1 MPPFDQI
8 SIHPADPDTT
18 DWASVLALVLKAFAY
33 MEGRI
38 DPPSSANRLTQEDM
52 AAQAASGVLLLAE
65 DDSGLV
71 GGVFLNQRIDAM
83 HLGKLALDPSR
94 QGEGIEGIGRRL
106 FKASIAAAKA
116 QNFAE
121 IELQARIELTEI
133 QTAVAALGFRETG
146 RTVRDGYDRPTSVTM
161 RCRL

>member
-1 MPPFDQI
+1 MPSFDQI

-18 DWASVLALVLKAFAY
+18 DWASVLALVLKALAY
-33 MEGRI
+33 IEGRI

-83 HLGKLALDPSR
+83 HLGKLALVPSR
-94 QGEGIEGIGRRL
+94 QGEGIGRRL
-106 FKASIAAAKA
+106 FKASVAAAEA

-121 IELQARIELTEI
+121 NELQARIELTEI

>member
-18 DWASVLALVLKAFAY
+18 DWASVLTLVLKAFAY

-71 GGVFLNQRIDAM
+71 GCVFLNQRTDAM

-94 QGEGIEGIGRRL
+94 QGEGIGRRL
-106 FKASIAAAKA
+106 FKASVAAAKA

-121 IELQARIELTEI
+121 SELQARIEFTEI

>member
-1 MPPFDQI
+1 LPPFDQI

-71 GGVFLNQRIDAM
+71 GCVFLNHRTDAM

-94 QGEGIEGIGRRL
+94 QGEGIGRRL
-106 FKASIAAAKA
+106 LKASVAAAKV

-121 IELQARIELTEI
+121 IELQACIELTEI
-133 QTAVAALGFRETG
+133 HTAFATLGFREAG

>member
-94 QGEGIEGIGRRL
+94 QGEGIGRRL
-106 FKASIAAAKA
+106 FKASVAGAKV

-121 IELQARIELTEI
+121 NELQARIELTEI
-133 QTAVAALGFRETG
+133 QTAVAGLGFRETG

-161 RCRL
+161 RCLL

>member
-94 QGEGIEGIGRRL
+94 QGEGIGRRL
-106 FKASIAAAKA
+106 FKASVAGAKV

-121 IELQARIELTEI
+121 NELQARIELTEI

-161 RCRL
+161 RCLL

>member
-94 QGEGIEGIGRRL
+94 QGEGIGRRL
-106 FKASIAAAKA
+106 FKASVAAAEA

-121 IELQARIELTEI
+121 NELQARIELTEI

-161 RCRL
+161 RCLL

>member
-1 MPPFDQI
+1 M
-8 SIHPADPDTT
+8 HPADPETT

-38 DPPSSANRLTQEDM
+38 DPPSSANRQTQEDM
-52 AAQAASGVLLLAE
+52 AAQAVSGVLLPAE

-71 GGVFLNQRIDAM
+71 GCVFLNHRTDAM
-83 HLGKLALDPSR
+83 QLGKLALDPSR
-94 QGEGIEGIGRRL
+94 QGECMGRRAI
-106 FKASIAAAKA
+106 KASVAAAKV

-121 IELQARIELTEI
+121 IELQDRIELTEI
-133 QTAVAALGFRETG
+133 HTAFATLGVRETG

>member
-71 GGVFLNQRIDAM
+71 GCVFLNHRTDAM

-94 QGEGIEGIGRRL
+94 QGEGIGRRL
-106 FKASIAAAKA
+106 FEVSVAAAKT
-116 QNFAE
+116 QKFSE
-121 IELQARIELTEI
+121 IELQARVELTENH
-133 QTAVAALGFRETG
+133 TASTTLGFRETG
-146 RTVRDGYDRPTSVTM
+146 RTAHDGYDRPTSVTM
-161 RCRL
+161 RYRL